1 MNNRVVRQL
10 VASLVLGASLLVGL
24 SATPAE
30 DAKPPVRVIDLQ
42 DGDTLVFLGD
52 SITHQCL
59 YTQYVEDYFYTRFP
73 NRRIHF
79 YNAGVSGDKAG
90 DALARFKEDVEAQK
104 AKYITVLLGM
114 NDGTYQHFD
123 REIFDRYESDMTAV
137 IEKIADAG
145 ATAVLMGPSMYDA
158 RVSLTKPPRWIA
170 QNPEQAKQ
178 VTGYYSAVLAFYGA
192 WCRDQATHRG
202 LGYVDLQGPMEQ
214 LTRAARGADPTFT
227 MVPDAVHPD
236 ANGQAVMAF
245 SLLEQM
251 QATRQVSAVTARR
264 INGKWRVTSGTGK
277 VSEIDGDDQRLRFSF
292 RANALPWVLPPEA
305 AQGFAMTKAGH
316 KLSNERLVVSGL
328 EPGRYDLTIGG
339 VKVGTYPHTQLA
351 AKIEL
356 QANQATPQYQQA
368 LAVAQLNK
376 ERNDKAIHPLRNTW
390 AQLRNKFTRPGKLDS
405 DEYREYRVTFDKD
418 VAALNQLA
426 AEYETKLYAANQ
438 PQNLQYEIA
447 PAQE

>member
-1 MNNRVVRQL
+1 MNRF
-10 VASLVLGASLLVGL
+10 VARLTAAVIGISLLVS
-24 SATPAE
+24 SAAVFAQ
-30 DAKPPVRVIDLQ
+30 DLKPPVHAIDLQ

-59 YTQYVEDYFYTRFP
+59 YTQYVEDYYYTRFP
-73 NRRIHF
+73 NRRIRF

-90 DALARFKEDVEAQK
+90 DALARFAEDVKAQK

-114 NDGTYQHFD
+114 NDGTYRHFD
-123 REIFDRYESDMTAV
+123 RETFDRYETDMTTV
-137 IEKIADAG
+137 VEKIAETG

-158 RVSLTKPPRWIA
+158 RVSIANPPRWIA
-170 QNPEQAKQ
+170 KDPEQAKE

-214 LTRAARGADPTFT
+214 LTRAQRVQNPAFT
-227 MVPDAVHPD
+227 MIPDAVHPD

-264 INGKWRVTSGTGK
+264 VAGKWRVNSGTGK
-277 VSEIDGDDQRLRFSF
+277 VTEVEGDNQQLQFSF
-292 RANALPWVLPPEA
+292 QANALPWVLPSEA
-305 AQGFAMTKAGH
+305 AAGYAMTKAGH
-316 KLSNERLVVSGL
+316 KMSNERLVVSGL
-328 EPGRYDLTIGG
+328 EPGRYDLSIDG
-339 VKVGTYPHTQLA
+339 VKVGTYAHTQLA

-356 QANQATPQYQQA
+356 QANQVTPQYQQA

-376 ERNDKAIHPLRNTW
+376 ERNEKAIRPLRNAW
-390 AQLRNKFTRPGKLDS
+390 AQLRNKFTRPGKLGTDQ
-405 DEYREYRVTFDKD
+405 YREYRVTFDKD
-418 VAALNQLA
+418 IASLNQLSV
-426 AEYETKLYAANQ
+426 EYEDEIYAANQ
-438 PQNLQYEIA
+438 PRNLQYEIA
-447 PAQE
+447 PASR